1 MAFKGM
7 RDVDTVGEMVETEA
21 SARFLCDVGVQYGQG
36 YLFGRPIRDIT
47 GWRPAERGR
56 AAAAQ

>member
-1 MAFKGM
+1 M